1 MKYNNYAEK
10 IVPILI
16 EHHLIDDN
24 DKESMIEFIRDNMG
38 DEYA

>member
-10 IVPILI
+10 IVPVMI
-16 EHHLIDDN
+16 EHHLIEDN
-24 DKESMIEFIRDNMG
+24 DRDTMMEFIRENMG